1 MPAAARKTDPDD
13 SDGMVNGDVAGTVFI
28 NGLPAGLL
36 GSLDVDHAPYG
47 PPHPPHVPNPIVAA
61 STSVFIEGRG
71 AARVGDPF
79 QCGHIVA
86 AGSPDV
92 SIGG

>member
-13 SDGMVNGDVAGTVFI
+13 SDGMVNGDVASTVFI
-28 NGLPAGLL
+28 NGLPAAML

-61 STSVFIEGRG
+61 SGTVFIEGRA
-71 AARVGDPF
+71 AARAGDPF
-79 QCGHIVA
+79 QCGHVVA